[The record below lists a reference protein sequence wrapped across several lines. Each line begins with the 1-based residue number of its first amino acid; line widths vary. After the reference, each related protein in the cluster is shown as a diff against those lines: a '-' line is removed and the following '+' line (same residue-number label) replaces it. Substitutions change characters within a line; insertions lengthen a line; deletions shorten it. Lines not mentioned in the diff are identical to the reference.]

1 MKITSLELFKVAPR
15 WLFLKTSTDEGICG
29 WGEPLIEGR
38 ADTVAACVKEL
49 EPYVIGRDPAQIE
62 DIFQTLYRGGFYRG
76 GPVLMS
82 AISGIEISLWDIRGK
97 LLGLP
102 IYDLLGGSVR
112 EKIQVYC
119 WIGGDRPADTAAAA
133 VEKSKQGY
141 KAVKMNGTAELDY
154 IDNWSKVTWNA
165 TLPTG

>member
-1 MKITSLELFKVAPR
+1 M
-15 WLFLKTSTDEGICG
+15 
-29 WGEPLIEGR
+29 
-38 ADTVAACVKEL
+38 KEL

-154 IDNWSKVTWNA
+154 IDNWSKVTAAVNRVRAAFDERLAPTANA
-165 TLPTG
+165 FVR